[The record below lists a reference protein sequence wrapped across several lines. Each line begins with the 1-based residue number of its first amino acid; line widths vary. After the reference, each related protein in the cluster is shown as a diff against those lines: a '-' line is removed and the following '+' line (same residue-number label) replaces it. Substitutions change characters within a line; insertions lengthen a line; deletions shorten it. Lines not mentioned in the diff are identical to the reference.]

1 MELSG
6 YFARFRANTMAGS
19 GNQSW
24 FRSES
29 AEKEIT
35 GRVFYRVF
43 AGGEY
48 NWSPLFS
55 DAVFTTFADGS
66 HSHANQT
73 LGGWRICSARIGVT
87 GRAEMEGFAEPERML
102 PLTFAGKRDYRPAAG
117 ETFFADPIALRA
129 EKGEYICLETTVCGE
144 RIPCHPESLLPAFV
158 RTQDGWTHSTDLLFT
173 AMLGCDRPVRM
184 RVGFLGDSIT
194 QGIGTQP
201 NAYLHWNAVLAEKLG
216 ADYAFWNL
224 GLGYARAS
232 DAASDGVWLEL
243 ARQNDAVFL
252 CLGVNDLY
260 HAALSA
266 ETLKQNLLRTVRGL
280 KEAGVSVLVQTIPP
294 FEYEGERREIWLQV
308 NGWIRE
314 TLAREADAVFDNVPV
329 LGRSAEE
336 PFYSRYGGHPDE
348 RGCAAWAEALEPA
361 ARRFLENITKG

>member
-1 MELSG
+1 M
-6 YFARFRANTMAGS
+6 
-19 GNQSW
+19 
-24 FRSES
+24 
-29 AEKEIT
+29 
-35 GRVFYRVF
+35 
-43 AGGEY
+43 
-48 NWSPLFS
+48 
-55 DAVFTTFADGS
+55 
-66 HSHANQT
+66 
-73 LGGWRICSARIGVT
+73 
-87 GRAEMEGFAEPERML
+87 
-102 PLTFAGKRDYRPAAG
+102 
-117 ETFFADPIALRA
+117 
-129 EKGEYICLETTVCGE
+129 CGE

-173 AMLGCDRPVRM
+173 AMLGCDRPARM

-266 ETLKQNLLRTVRGL
+266 ETLERNLLRTVRGL